1 VCYRIRIRVYV
12 QLFCFYRTRFSTWG
26 VYCQQ
31 VHPWTDR
38 RQVRCH
44 GASKTYPPAGAR
56 AWSVW
61 PRRYPVRRRSRSITA
76 STRQSPVCGPLCHS
90 HAASAIVRS
99 QCARK
104 SQLSTMR
111 YVSLNSRISHTLSVP
126 LVHRV
131 PGPLAAV
138 LHVPDLRET
147 GTRNAEELWLY

>member
-1 VCYRIRIRVYV
+1 MCS
-12 QLFCFYRTRFSTWG
+12 CFVFTGHASRPGEFIVSRSTRGLTVVKSDVMARPKLTLQPL
-26 VYCQQ
+26 VN
-31 VHPWTDR
+31 
-38 RQVRCH
+38 
-44 GASKTYPPAGAR
+44 SKPAGAR